1 MKETK
6 RIIYPIL
13 LILAAMIWGFA
24 FSAQKSADET
34 PPLLLGTL
42 RSVFAAVFLFF
53 TIVIRDKIKGEKSTL
68 FKKSPFSKYE
78 IAGGVICGVTLAAS
92 NLFQQLGLN
101 AGTDAGKA
109 SFITALYVLFVP
121 IYALAI
127 GKRPRMNAV
136 ISMLIALVGFYF
148 LCITEQTTLAPSD
161 LLVLVAALIFPI
173 YILAIDKYSD
183 RADALKISLIQFIV
197 SALTSFI
204 PSLFFEFPVPVGSVS
219 QNILYIIIL
228 GLVAFGISTAG
239 GLLFGRFMCF
249 ITKGKINP
257 LIGSA
262 GVSAVPMAARVA
274 QVEGQKNNP
283 KNFLLMHAMGPNVA
297 GVIGSAVAAGV
308 LLSTF
313 G

>member
-53 TIVIRDKIKGEKSTL
+53 AIVIRDKIKGEKSTL
-68 FKKSPFSKYE
+68 FKKNPFSKYE

-161 LLVLVAALIFPI
+161 LLVLAAALIFPI

-228 GLVAFGISTAG
+228 GVGSSGIAYTLQIIGQRGVPPTASSV
-239 GLLFGRFMCF
+239 LLSLESVF
-249 ITKGKINP
+249 
-257 LIGSA
+257 
-262 GVSAVPMAARVA
+262 
-274 QVEGQKNNP
+274 
-283 KNFLLMHAMGPNVA
+283 
-297 GVIGSAVAAGV
+297 GVIGAMIFLGEGMSLREYIGSVILFLAVIISQIDISIPTPKKAEGKEN
-308 LLSTF
+308 
-313 G
+313 